1 MKETPRLAPGSDA
14 REIGW
19 FAPACFAMAKAR
31 RDPVCDAMGKELH
44 GRAFCVMEKECRA
57 PEFVVMVKAPLG
69 QECAMAKARRALV

>member
-1 MKETPRLAPGSDA
+1 
-14 REIGW
+14 
-19 FAPACFAMAKAR
+19 MAKAR

-69 QECAMAKARRALV
+69 QECAMAKAPLGQECAMAKARRALV